1 MKRFWKIASV
11 DQSEGGWRVLLD
23 GRPIR
28 TQAGGAPQVVPTR
41 AAAVLLAREWE
52 TQGEDIVPEAF
63 VLRDLVD
70 YAIDSVAAAPGAT
83 IDTLLRYAETDTL
96 CYRADPDEP
105 LHKRQWSV
113 WEPLVTAFEA
123 REGVKLERVSGIV
136 HRPQPDE
143 TLAALRARLERFDP
157 IMLAALEVM
166 TSLSASLCVGLS
178 ALDPAADAQ
187 ALWDAAELEE
197 AWQVELWGSDDL
209 AQQRRDKR
217 RADFLRAAEFARSI
231 TEADRS
237 TTASA

>member
-1 MKRFWKIASV
+1 MKRFWKEVTVGEAP
-11 DQSEGGWRVLLD
+11 DGGWRVLLD

-28 TQAGGAPQVVPTR
+28 TQAGGAAQVVPTR
-41 AAAVLLAREWE
+41 AAADLLADEW
-52 TQGEDIVPEAF
+52 TAQGEEIDPAGF
-63 VLRDLVD
+63 PLRDLAD
-70 YAIDSVAAAPGAT
+70 YAIDSVAAAPGVT

-113 WEPLVTAFEA
+113 WEPLVAAFEA
-123 REGVKLERVSGIV
+123 REGVTLERVSGIV
-136 HRPQPDE
+136 HRPQPTA
-143 TLAALRARLERFDP
+143 TLASLRTRLEALDP
-157 IMLAALEVM
+157 FALAALEVM

-178 ALDPAADAQ
+178 ALDPADDAQ
-187 ALWDAAELEE
+187 ALWEAAELEE

-231 TEADRS
+231 GEA
-237 TTASA
+237 